1 MDEAGSRLAGFA
13 LAFALSAHA
22 GQTRKNSDAPTATH
36 LLRVGALA
44 LAHGADAE
52 QLAAAFLHDTLE
64 DCEGVSEAGLREAF
78 GPRVAE
84 MVAALTDTLHGDT
97 PGEKSPWAE
106 RKQRYIERLRG
117 LDVETRLVA
126 ACDKLD
132 NLRSLTT
139 DLSRR
144 GPAALKGFNATP
156 RQTRWY
162 FETVHAALGDDLP
175 RPLREEHAR
184 LLEELARF
192 VPEASVEP

>member
-1 MDEAGSRLAGFA
+1 MDEAGSRLAGAA
-13 LAFALSAHA
+13 LAFALQAHA
-22 GQTRKNSDAPTATH
+22 GQTRRNSDVPYAAH
-36 LLRVGALA
+36 LLRTGALA

-78 GPRVAE
+78 GPRVAA

-97 PGEKSPWAE
+97 PGNKSPWVE
-106 RKQRYIERLRG
+106 RKQRYLERLRG
-117 LDVETRLVA
+117 LDAATRLVA

-132 NLRSLTT
+132 NLRSLTRA
-139 DLSRR
+139 LSQH
-144 GPAALKGFNATP
+144 GTAALEGFNATP
-156 RQTRWY
+156 RQARWY

-175 RPLREEHAR
+175 LSLREAHAR
-184 LLEELARF
+184 LLEKLARF